1 MILHIFTEAK
11 FPPASS
17 DSLHLQL
24 AWAPRYPDLVI
35 FVSTAMTITTTTDCF
50 TPCTCAWGNY
60 YKKIRALRA
69 HTPCEPCICTDYRAT
84 WTYYAVDDLYL
95 HVRGQLYARMS
106 ICIMHSEH
114 GRWAMLRWLIK
125 IYYL

>member
-35 FVSTAMTITTTTDCF
+35 FVSTTMTITTTTDCF
-50 TPCTCAWGNY
+50 IPCTCAWGNY
-60 YKKIRALRA
+60 CKKTRALRA
-69 HTPCEPCICTDYRAT
+69 HTPHEPCICTEYCTT
-84 WTYYAVDDLYL
+84 WTYAVNDLYL
-95 HVRGQLYARMS
+95 HVQGQSCVCMS
-106 ICIMHSEH
+106 ICIMHS
-114 GRWAMLRWLIK
+114 GQSRWARLRWLTK
-125 IYYL
+125 LHYL